1 MHVSTKGS
9 IAVHCLIFIHQYGE
23 TKKVTSDLLA
33 LSTGANAVTI
43 RRILSALK
51 KDGMISV
58 KFGTGGAALSCPLEE
73 ISLYR
78 IYKAIEPDFAARL
91 IGIHPMPS
99 PICPI
104 GKNIHGVLDIS
115 YQKVQNDLCE
125 SLRHITMADILRDYL
140 NLAKEN
146 GSV

>member
-9 IAVHCLIFIHQYGE
+9 IAVHCLIFIHEYGE

-33 LSTGANAVTI
+33 LSTGSNAVTI

-51 KDGMISV
+51 KDGIITV
-58 KFGTGGAALSCPLEE
+58 KFGTGGAALNCPLEE

-78 IYKAIEPDFAARL
+78 VYRAIEPDFAARL

-99 PICPI
+99 PFCPV
-104 GKNIHGVLDIS
+104 GKNIHGVLDAS
-115 YQKVQNDLCE
+115 YQKVQKDLCE
-125 SLRHITMADILRDYL
+125 SLQRITMADVLKDYGDL
-140 NLAKEN
+140 SKKD
-146 GSV
+146 